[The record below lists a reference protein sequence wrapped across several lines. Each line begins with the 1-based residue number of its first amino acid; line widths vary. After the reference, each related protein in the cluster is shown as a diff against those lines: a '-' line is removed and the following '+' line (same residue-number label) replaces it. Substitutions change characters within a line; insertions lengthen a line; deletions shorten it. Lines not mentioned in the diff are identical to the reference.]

1 MCFKF
6 SMKRVPYGPI
16 PVFVKLS
23 LLNGTHILKGE
34 GFDHGKAV
42 QFKAVP
48 YYLWQ
53 NRGISAMTML
63 LNEQSDSV
71 KEKCPDYE
79 GMQTNG

>member
-1 MCFKF
+1 MN
-6 SMKRVPYGPI
+6 I
-16 PVFVKLS
+16 PASSSVGYAYDS
-23 LLNGTHILKGE
+23 TILNGTHILKGE
-34 GFDHGKAV
+34 GFIYGKAI

-63 LNEQSDSV
+63 LNEQCDGV
-71 KEKCPDYE
+71 KEKRPDYE